1 MLKITDENYSLYK
14 QVFEVLWIFKAN
26 LIQVD
31 PNISYSPIK
40 VLDNWEKQSKSIAKK
55 ALKIGLNDIVTMF
68 IDLDN
73 DAKKNINDK
82 LSAKDLPNFYQ
93 LIGTIKDTIQKALKK
108 GKIKNLDEYY
118 IIKEFIDNQS
128 SDISLVDRQ
137 QLNLIFIEF
146 ETSFATKKNA
156 S

>member
-31 PNISYSPIK
+31 PNISYSPLK
-40 VLDNWEKQSKSIAKK
+40 VLDSWEKQSKSIAKK
-55 ALKIGLNDIVTMF
+55 ALKIGLNDIITMF

-73 DAKKNINDK
+73 DAKNNINDK

-93 LIGTIKDTIQKALKK
+93 LIGTIKDTIQKVLKK

-128 SDISLVDRQ
+128 SDISLVDRE